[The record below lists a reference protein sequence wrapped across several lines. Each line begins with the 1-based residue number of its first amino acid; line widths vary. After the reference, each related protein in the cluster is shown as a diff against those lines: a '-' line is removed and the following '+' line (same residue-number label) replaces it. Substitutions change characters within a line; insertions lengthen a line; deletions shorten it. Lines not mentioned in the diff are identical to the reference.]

1 MAKKTK
7 EKTSSKAANKPVAEE
22 KGTHLFKN
30 IFNSVKNEIGQFIVG
45 LVLALIAFYIGQMQT
60 GTLKRALKQ
69 AHQVQMGHPYRFTGL
84 GKQQSIHH
92 IQPP

>member
-30 IFNSVKNEIGQFIVG
+30 IFNSV
-45 LVLALIAFYIGQMQT
+45 
-60 GTLKRALKQ
+60 
-69 AHQVQMGHPYRFTGL
+69 
-84 GKQQSIHH
+84 
-92 IQPP
+92 